1 MFNMPDCQ
9 DQLPIVHQ
17 QLGRP
22 ARKESGRLCG
32 RATPSRQHHR
42 AVVTWD

>member
-22 ARKESGRLCG
+22 ARKESGASVAGLPLAASTIVR
-32 RATPSRQHHR
+32 S
-42 AVVTWD
+42 